1 MGGPLNLVVGRQ
13 PPSDSERGCMVMTNP
28 TPLKKF
34 SLYFLFHFGNVYA
47 TVGDK
52 EVTASLP
59 PKPWDATKETSHD
72 L

>member
-1 MGGPLNLVVGRQ
+1 MGGPSPWRSRQQ
-13 PPSDSERGCMVMTNP
+13 PPGDSERGCMVMTNP

-59 PKPWDATKETSHD
+59 PKPWDATKDTSHD

>member
-1 MGGPLNLVVGRQ
+1 
-13 PPSDSERGCMVMTNP
+13 MTNP

-59 PKPWDATKETSHD
+59 PKPWDATKDTSHD